1 MYQNGTFDFV
11 ECAIMEQ
18 RRAVM
23 YKETFNKKIR
33 KAREEAGYTQK
44 QVSDITGISRVTI
57 SRIETGTREPS
68 LEDLGTL
75 IDFYEVSADW
85 ILGTGMKR

>member
-1 MYQNGTFDFV
+1 
-11 ECAIMEQ
+11 
-18 RRAVM
+18 M
-23 YKETFNKKIR
+23 YKETFNKKIK

-68 LEDLGTL
+68 LEDLGIL

-85 ILGTGMKR
+85 VLGTGMKR